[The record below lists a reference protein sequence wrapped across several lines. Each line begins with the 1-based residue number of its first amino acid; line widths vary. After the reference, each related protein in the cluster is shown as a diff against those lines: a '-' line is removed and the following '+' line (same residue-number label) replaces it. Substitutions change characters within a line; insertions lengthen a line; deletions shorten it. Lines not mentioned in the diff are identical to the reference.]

1 MAESKRILVVDD
13 EMEFCEV
20 LQDILEARGFV
31 VDTARNGKEALK
43 MMAEQP
49 ENTYSVLIADI
60 NMPIMGGIEL
70 IRQVAVKYPFVVPVI
85 VTGYADTQAA
95 VESLRVGAY
104 DFISKP
110 FKLDTIYLTVG
121 RALEKHSFLVEKDRY
136 RRDLE
141 SEVEARTA
149 ELRRLNNQLIQLQ
162 EMARKTRETL
172 ELNEK
177 MKHIQMY
184 CFSAFGATSF
194 AFLSYDESLDVFHL
208 DMGSCVPVLPEPVVF
223 PRGELKLA
231 ADGKVEF
238 KASLFPSDKGYI
250 AIEIKRE
257 QIFGIVYVGFKG
269 DSGFLIDDNTFGLL
283 LSELEVILYNDF
295 LVQHHENEMRKMFL
309 SSVRTHAYTIEAK
322 DAYTKG
328 HCERVERYTMILA
341 KRIISDPE
349 RLFSLSVACIL
360 HDIGKIGVPEAI
372 LNKPGKLSPEE
383 KAIMD
388 RHPVIGAEIVK
399 NLYGFKLSPV
409 IRHHHEWYNGNG
421 YPDGLKGEEIPL
433 ESRMMAIADT
443 YDAMTTSRPYRDG
456 LPPERAFQEIQD
468 FSGRQ
473 FDPELVAL
481 FLDCYEE
488 FKQVET
494 EDLGLDLDLALTPNI

>member
-1 MAESKRILVVDD
+1 MAENKRILVVDD
-13 EMEFCEV
+13 EAEFCEV
-20 LQDILEARGFV
+20 LQDILESRGFE
-31 VDTARNGKEALK
+31 VDTAGNGKEALK
-43 MMAEQP
+43 LMEKVGDDV
-49 ENTYSVLIADI
+49 YSVLIADI
-60 NMPIMGGIEL
+60 NMPEMGGIEL

-121 RALEKHSFLVEKDRY
+121 RALEKHIFLVEKENY
-136 RRDLE
+136 RKNLE
-141 SEVEARTA
+141 AEVEARTTD
-149 ELRRLNNQLIQLQ
+149 LRRLNTQLIQLQ
-162 EMARKTRETL
+162 IMARKTRETL

-177 MKHIQMY
+177 MRHIREY
-184 CFSAFGATSF
+184 CFSAFHASSF
-194 AFLSYDESLDVFHL
+194 AFLPYDD
-208 DMGSCVPVLPEPVVF
+208 
-223 PRGELKLA
+223 ELKLFRLNTESCA
-231 ADGKVEF
+231 PGLPEKSVFSVNEIKRDEDGMLELNEH
-238 KASLFPSDKGYI
+238 LFPGDKGHI

-257 QIFGIVYVGFKG
+257 RIFGMVYLGFPG
-269 DSGFLIDDNTFGLL
+269 DSGFIIDDNTFGLL
-283 LSELEVILYNDF
+283 LSELEVILYNNF
-295 LVQHHENEMRKMFL
+295 LVQHHEDEMRKMFL

-341 KRIISDPE
+341 RKVISDSD
-349 RLFSLSVACIL
+349 RLFALSVACIL
-360 HDIGKIGVPEAI
+360 HDIGKIGVPETI
-372 LNKPGKLSPEE
+372 LNKPGKLTVEE

-409 IRHHHEWYNGNG
+409 IRHHHEWFDGNG

-433 ESRMMAIADT
+433 ESRMMAVADT
-443 YDAMTTSRPYRDG
+443 YDAMTSSRPYREG
-456 LPPERAFQEIQD
+456 LPPDRAYREIQD

-473 FDPELVAL
+473 FDPFVVKI
-481 FLDCYEE
+481 FLECYEE
-488 FKQVET
+488 FKQVNT
-494 EDLGLDLDLALTPNI
+494 ENLGLDLDLALTP

>member
-1 MAESKRILVVDD
+1 MTENKRLLVVDD
-13 EMEFCEV
+13 EAEFCEV
-20 LQDILEARGFV
+20 LQDILEARGFI
-31 VDTARNGKEALK
+31 VDTASNGKEALK
-43 MMAEQP
+43 VMEKHPA
-49 ENTYSVLIADI
+49 NIYSVVIADI
-60 NMPIMGGIEL
+60 NMPEMGGIEL
-70 IRQVAVKYPFVVPVI
+70 IRQVAVKYPFVIPVI

-121 RALEKHSFLVEKDRY
+121 RALEKHSFLLEKDKY
-136 RRDLE
+136 RRSLE

-149 ELRRLNNQLIQLQ
+149 DLRRLNNQLIQLQ

-177 MKHIQMY
+177 MKHIREY
-184 CFSAFGATSF
+184 CFSAFKASSF
-194 AFLSYDESLDVFHL
+194 AFLPYDPDLKVFQVNPNN
-208 DMGSCVPVLPEPVVF
+208 CFPELPEKSMF
-223 PRGELKLA
+223 STDEIIRNETEI
-231 ADGKVEF
+231 VEF
-238 KASLFPSDKGYI
+238 DSSLFPSDKGYI

-257 QIFGIVYVGFKG
+257 QIFGIVYVGFPG

-283 LSELEVILYNDF
+283 ISELEIILYNDF

-341 KRIISDPE
+341 RRAISDPD
-349 RLFSLSVACIL
+349 RLFALSVACIL
-360 HDIGKIGVPEAI
+360 HDIGKIGVPESI
-372 LNKPGKLSPEE
+372 LNKPGKLTPEE
-383 KAIMD
+383 KGIMD
-388 RHPVIGAEIVK
+388 KHPVIGAEIVK
-399 NLYGFKLSPV
+399 NLYGFELSPV

-421 YPDGLKGEEIPL
+421 YPDGLKGDEIPL
-433 ESRMMAIADT
+433 ESRMMSVADA
-443 YDAMTTSRPYRDG
+443 YDAMTSSRPYREG
-456 LPPERAFQEIQD
+456 LDPIKAYQEIKD

-473 FDPELVAL
+473 FDPDVVKI
-481 FLDCYEE
+481 FLECYEE
-488 FKQVET
+488 FKQVKT
-494 EDLGLDLDLALTPNI
+494 ENLGLDLDVTLTP

>member
-1 MAESKRILVVDD
+1 MTENKRLLVVDD
-13 EMEFCEV
+13 EAEFCEV
-20 LQDILEARGFV
+20 LQDILEARGFK
-31 VDTARNGKEALK
+31 VDTACNGKEALK
-43 MMAEQP
+43 VMEKQP
-49 ENTYSVLIADI
+49 DNVYSVLIADI
-60 NMPIMGGIEL
+60 NMPEMGGIEL
-70 IRQVAVKYPFVVPVI
+70 IRQVAVKYPFVIPVI

-121 RALEKHSFLVEKDRY
+121 RALEKHTFLIEKDQY
-136 RRDLE
+136 RRNLE

-149 ELRRLNNQLIQLQ
+149 DLKRLNNQLIQLQ
-162 EMARKTRETL
+162 EMAQKTRETL
-172 ELNEK
+172 ELKEK
-177 MKHIQMY
+177 MKHIREY
-184 CFSAFGATSF
+184 CFSAFHASSF
-194 AFLSYDESLDVFHL
+194 AFLPYDEKLEIFEVNPE
-208 DMGSCVPVLPEPVVF
+208 SCAPGLPEKTVF
-223 PRGELKLA
+223 KSTEIKRDQEGMVTLEA
-231 ADGKVEF
+231 H
-238 KASLFPSDKGYI
+238 LFPSDKGYI
-250 AIEIKRE
+250 AIEIQRG
-257 QIFGIVYVGFKG
+257 QIFGIMYVGFPG
-269 DSGFLIDDNTFGLL
+269 DSGYVIDDSTFGLL

-341 KRIISDPE
+341 RRIISDPD

-360 HDIGKIGVPEAI
+360 HDIGKIGVPESI
-372 LNKPGKLSPEE
+372 LNKPGKLTAEE

-399 NLYGFKLSPV
+399 NLYGFELSPV
-409 IRHHHEWYNGNG
+409 IRHHHEWYDGNG
-421 YPDGLKGEEIPL
+421 YPDGLKGDAIPL
-433 ESRMMAIADT
+433 ESRMMAVADT
-443 YDAMTTSRPYRDG
+443 YDAMTSSRPYREG
-456 LPPERAFQEIQD
+456 LEPERAWQEIQD

-473 FDPELVAL
+473 FDPYVVNI

-488 FKQVET
+488 FKQVKT
-494 EDLGLDLDLALTPNI
+494 ENLGLDLDLALTP